1 MPENNI
7 ALGKWGEEKASEFLQ
22 AKGYTLLERNC
33 RTPYGEI
40 DIIVKKGAEIIF
52 VEVKTRSSKKFG
64 YPEEAI
70 TEQKQT
76 HMVES
81 AMHFLQEHYP
91 RSEPDWRIDVIAI
104 RKMPGNQPPKISHFE
119 NAVS

>member
-1 MPENNI
+1 MTPNNI
-7 ALGKWGEEKASEFLQ
+7 ALGKWGEEKATEYLQ
-22 AKGYTLLERNC
+22 AKGYTLLEKNY

-40 DIIVKKGAEIIF
+40 DIVVKIGAEIVF
-52 VEVKTRSSKKFG
+52 VEVKTRSSKQFG
-64 YPEEAI
+64 YPEEAV

-81 AMHFLQEHYP
+81 AMHYLQEQYP
-91 RSEPDWRIDVIAI
+91 DSEPDWRIDVIAI
-104 RKMPGNQPPKISHFE
+104 RKMPGDQPPETSHFE